1 MEFWQNKRT
10 KLQIESALIYEYI
23 PILYF
28 AACQCYCYIDCL
40 KRRCVIENPDM
51 KKYGFITILAHFVL
65 LLTAGK
71 ALAGPIFCANVA
83 GAKTQCIFYSAK
95 ACREAV
101 RGVTGAFCNINPEE
115 IDLPNG
121 PGLWCL
127 VTSTRHT
134 QCYYDNFSSCQ
145 KQIKTKNGMCVRSKK
160 RPPVSKE
167 FESDIE
173 ELL

>member
-1 MEFWQNKRT
+1 MN
-10 KLQIESALIYEYI
+10 
-23 PILYF
+23 
-28 AACQCYCYIDCL
+28 
-40 KRRCVIENPDM
+40 
-51 KKYGFITILAHFVL
+51 KYGFITIFTLFSL
-65 LLTAGK
+65 LFPVEKT
-71 ALAGPIFCANVA
+71 LAGPLFCANFA
-83 GAKTQCIFYSAK
+83 GAQSQCVFYSAK
-95 ACREAV
+95 ACRDAI
-101 RGVTGAFCNINPEE
+101 RGATGAFCNINPDE